1 MMAIIAAQKSNLSLN
16 KILGVIPKIR
26 SVEGRLEKIGNIK
39 NKSKVIL
46 DYAHTPDAL
55 KISLLSLREQF
66 PNKKIVVLFGCGGN
80 RDQNKRSKMGK
91 IASLYADQIYL
102 TDDNPR
108 LENPNKI
115 SAKERV
121 KSFDEIYAK
130 YASQKAEEQASRCSQ
145 CGVPFCQVHCPLH
158 NNIPDWLKLTA
169 EDRMQEA
176 FEISS
181 STNNMP
187 EICGR
192 ICPQDRLCEGNCVIE
207 QSGHGTVT
215 IGSIEKYITDKAW
228 EEGWVKN
235 IEPVEERNQSVGIIG
250 SGPAGLA
257 AAEELRKKGFQVTI
271 YDRYDRPGGLLIYGI
286 PNFKLEKD
294 IVIRR
299 TNRLKES
306 GIKFEL
312 NCDIGKD
319 ITFEDIKIKH
329 DAVLIATGVYKFR
342 EINLNTSN
350 FNNVVPALDFLI
362 ASNKTGLKDKVEDF
376 TNGRLNANGKNVVV
390 IGGGD
395 TAMDCVRTA
404 VRQGAKSVKC
414 LYRRDKTNMPGSQRE
429 VQNAIEEGV
438 DFQWLTLPTEYS
450 GNGSLKNV
458 RTVLMQLGEP
468 DESGRR
474 KPEPKEGTE
483 KDLDVDLAIEAL
495 GFEPENLPKLF
506 DNNDLTVTRWG
517 TLKINYKNMMT
528 SIDGVFA
535 AGDIV
540 RGASLVVW
548 GIKDGRDAAKNI
560 NEYLEN
566 NFSDQN
572 NFNKKAVNA

>member
-1 MMAIIAAQKSNLSLN
+1 MLKFT
-16 KILGVIPKIR
+16 KI
-26 SVEGRLEKIGNIK
+26 N
-39 NKSKVIL
+39 
-46 DYAHTPDAL
+46 
-55 KISLLSLREQF
+55 Q
-66 PNKKIVVLFGCGGN
+66 
-80 RDQNKRSKMGK
+80 
-91 IASLYADQIYL
+91 
-102 TDDNPR
+102 
-108 LENPNKI
+108 ENPNKI
-115 SAKERV
+115 TAEKRV

-130 YASQKAEEQASRCSQ
+130 YATQKAEEQASRCSQ

-169 EDRMQEA
+169 EERMEEA
-176 FEISS
+176 YEISS

-215 IGSIEKYITDKAW
+215 IGSIEKYITDTAW
-228 EEGWVKN
+228 EKGWVKN
-235 IEPVEERNQSVGIIG
+235 IIPEKEINLSVGIIG

-257 AAEELRKKGFQVTI
+257 AAEELRKKGYQVTI

-286 PNFKLEKD
+286 PNFKLEKE

-312 NCDIGKD
+312 NCNIGKK
-319 ITFEDIKIKH
+319 ISFQEIKEKH
-329 DAVLIATGVYKFR
+329 DSILISTGVYKFR
-342 EINLNTSN
+342 EINLNNSN
-350 FNNVVPALDFLI
+350 YNNVVPALDFLI
-362 ASNKTGLKDKVEDF
+362 ASNKTGLKDKIEDF
-376 TNGRLNANGKNVVV
+376 INGKLDAKGKNVIV

-414 LYRRDKTNMPGSQRE
+414 LYRRDKANMPGSQRE
-429 VQNAIEEGV
+429 VQNAAEEGV
-438 DFQWLTLPTEYS
+438 DFQWLTLPIKYS

-458 RTVLMQLGEP
+458 KTVLMQLGEP
-468 DESGRR
+468 DETGRR
-474 KPEPKEGTE
+474 RPEPKEGTE
-483 KDLDVDLAIEAL
+483 KNLDSDLVIEAL

-506 DNNDLTVTRWG
+506 NDVNLTVTRWG
-517 TLKINYKNMMT
+517 TLKINYKTMMT
-528 SIDGVFA
+528 SLDGVFA

-548 GIKDGRDAAKNI
+548 GIKDGRDAANNIHKYLKNKLS
-560 NEYLEN
+560 LESSIQRVAN
-566 NFSDQN
+566 G
-572 NFNKKAVNA
+572 